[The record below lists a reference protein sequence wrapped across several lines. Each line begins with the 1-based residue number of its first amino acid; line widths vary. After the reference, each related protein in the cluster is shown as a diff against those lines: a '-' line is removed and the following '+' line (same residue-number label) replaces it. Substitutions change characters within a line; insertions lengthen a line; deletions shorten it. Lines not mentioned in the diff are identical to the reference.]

1 MNHADRTREASIK
14 YVHDE
19 EDVMELWTTRDVKA
33 GDEMFNA
40 CIAATDRTR
49 IEPGPPRRPFS

>member
-33 GDEMFNA
+33 GEEMFNA
-40 CIAATDRTR
+40 CIAAMFRGTLFLR
-49 IEPGPPRRPFS
+49 GC